1 LSGASRRNPAGPS
14 KGSASR
20 TPPSGGKSRG
30 GAGRTK
36 SGKPRPGT
44 GGQGRRKL
52 EGKGPTPP
60 AALRP
65 GHPAAKRVSGSGSG
79 SASGSRRSAET
90 SGSASGSRRS
100 AEASGSGS
108 GSRRAPD
115 GSGSGS
121 ASGSRRSADGSV
133 SGSRSRRSADAFGSG
148 SGSGSRRF
156 ADATGS
162 GSGPSAAGARRTPR
176 GAGEAAEF
184 VAGRNPVVESLRARV
199 PAATLYV
206 GARATRD
213 ERIDEAIKLAADRGV
228 PVLEAGAA
236 ELDRLTGG
244 ALHQGLALRVR
255 AYDYAHPD
263 DLLARAADA
272 GQLPLI
278 AALDGVTDPRNLGAI
293 VRSAAAFGAHG
304 VVVPARRGAGVTAGA
319 WKASAG
325 ALARLPVARAANL
338 ARALQSYRDAGV
350 FVAGLDAAGE
360 VTIRDLDLATA
371 PLVLVTGSEGRGM
384 SRIVAQA
391 CDVLVRI
398 PIAAS
403 TESLNAGVATGIALY
418 EVAAVR
424 SRLRSRCLAGVAQQA
439 EQPSCKWP
447 SLTTACQADNRYHSR

>member
-1 LSGASRRNPAGPS
+1 LSGAGDSRSRRNA
-14 KGSASR
+14 
-20 TPPSGGKSRG
+20 
-30 GAGRTK
+30 AGRTK

-60 AALRP
+60 AAMRT
-65 GHPAAKRVSGSGSG
+65 GHPAQRRASS
-79 SASGSRRSAET
+79 SASSASRRRDD
-90 SGSASGSRRS
+90 ASDASPSRRRD
-100 AEASGSGS
+100 G
-108 GSRRAPD
+108 AP
-115 GSGSGS
+115 SST
-121 ASGSRRSADGSV
+121 A
-133 SGSRSRRSADAFGSG
+133 
-148 SGSGSRRF
+148 
-156 ADATGS
+156 
-162 GSGPSAAGARRTPR
+162 ARRPPR

-184 VAGRNPVVESLRARV
+184 VAGRHAVVESLRARV
-199 PAATLYV
+199 PAAVLYV
-206 GARATRD
+206 GARVARD
-213 ERIDEAIKLAADRGV
+213 DRVEEAIKLAADRGV

-338 ARALQSYRDAGV
+338 ARALQSYRAAGV
-350 FVAGLDAAGE
+350 FVAGLDTAGD
-360 VTIRDLDLATA
+360 TGLRDLDLATA
-371 PLVLVTGSEGRGM
+371 PLVLVTGSEGRGL

-398 PIAAS
+398 PIAARS
-403 TESLNAGVATGIALY
+403 ESLNAGVAAGIALY
-418 EVAAVR
+418 EVAAIRGLEV
-424 SRLRSRCLAGVAQQA
+424 
-439 EQPSCKWP
+439 
-447 SLTTACQADNRYHSR
+447 

>member
-1 LSGASRRNPAGPS
+1 LSAADGPRSRHA
-14 KGSASR
+14 
-20 TPPSGGKSRG
+20 
-30 GAGRTK
+30 AGRTK

-60 AALRP
+60 AAQRP
-65 GHPAAKRVSGSGSG
+65 GHPAAKRASGSGSG
-79 SASGSRRSAET
+79 SGSSSASRRPADPPGSGSGSRRSADP
-90 SGSASGSRRS
+90 
-100 AEASGSGS
+100 SGSGS
-108 GSRRAPD
+108 GSRRSADPP
-115 GSGSGS
+115 GSG
-121 ASGSRRSADGSV
+121 SGSRRSADPYG
-133 SGSRSRRSADAFGSG
+133 SGSRGSANA

-156 ADATGS
+156 ADPYGS
-162 GSGPSAAGARRTPR
+162 APSAAGPRRPAR

-206 GARATRD
+206 GARVARD
-213 ERIDEAIKLAADRGV
+213 ERVDEAIKLAADRGV
-228 PVLEAGAA
+228 PVLEAGPA

-278 AALDGVTDPRNLGAI
+278 VALDSVTDPRNLGAI

-350 FVAGLDAAGE
+350 FVAGLDGAGQ

-371 PLVLVTGSEGRGM
+371 PLVLVTGSEGKGM

-418 EVAAVR
+418 EVAAIR
-424 SRLRSRCLAGVAQQA
+424 SR
-439 EQPSCKWP
+439 
-447 SLTTACQADNRYHSR
+447 

>member
-1 LSGASRRNPAGPS
+1 MSAADGSRSRRG
-14 KGSASR
+14 
-20 TPPSGGKSRG
+20 TPPSRNA
-30 GAGRTK
+30 AGRTK

-60 AALRP
+60 AAMRT
-65 GHPAAKRVSGSGSG
+65 GHPAQRRAAAPSASPASRRRDDAPASRRRDDAPASAPVAAAG
-79 SASGSRRSAET
+79 SAA
-90 SGSASGSRRS
+90 
-100 AEASGSGS
+100 
-108 GSRRAPD
+108 
-115 GSGSGS
+115 
-121 ASGSRRSADGSV
+121 
-133 SGSRSRRSADAFGSG
+133 
-148 SGSGSRRF
+148 
-156 ADATGS
+156 
-162 GSGPSAAGARRTPR
+162 ARRTAR

-184 VAGRNPVVESLRARV
+184 VAGRNAVVESLRARV
-199 PAATLYV
+199 PAAALYV
-206 GARATRD
+206 GARVARD
-213 ERIDEAIKLAADRGV
+213 ERVAEAIKLAADRGV

-255 AYDYAHPD
+255 PYDYAHPD

-278 AALDGVTDPRNLGAI
+278 AALDGVTDPRNLGAVI
-293 VRSAAAFGAHG
+293 RSAAAFGAHG

-350 FVAGLDAAGE
+350 FVAGLDAAGDT
-360 VTIRDLDLATA
+360 VIRDLDLATA
-371 PLVLVTGSEGRGM
+371 PLVLVTGSEGRGL

-398 PIAAS
+398 PIAAAS
-403 TESLNAGVATGIALY
+403 ESLNAGVATGIALY
-418 EVAAVR
+418 EVAAIRGREVR
-424 SRLRSRCLAGVAQQA
+424 RAA
-439 EQPSCKWP
+439 PS
-447 SLTTACQADNRYHSR
+447 

>member
-1 LSGASRRNPAGPS
+1 LSGAEGSRSRRNA
-14 KGSASR
+14 
-20 TPPSGGKSRG
+20 
-30 GAGRTK
+30 AGRTK

-65 GHPAAKRVSGSGSG
+65 GHPAAKRAAKSG
-79 SASGSRRSAET
+79 SGSRRSAE
-90 SGSASGSRRS
+90 GSASG
-100 AEASGSGS
+100 
-108 GSRRAPD
+108 
-115 GSGSGS
+115 
-121 ASGSRRSADGSV
+121 SGSRRSADGS
-133 SGSRSRRSADAFGSG
+133 GAGSRRSADAFE
-148 SGSGSRRF
+148 SRSR
-156 ADATGS
+156 
-162 GSGPSAAGARRTPR
+162 SASSSASAGVRRAPR

-184 VAGRNPVVESLRARV
+184 VAGRNAVVESLRARV
-199 PAATLYV
+199 PSAVLYV
-206 GARATRD
+206 GARVARD
-213 ERIDEAIKLAADRGV
+213 ERIEEAIKLAADRSV

-236 ELDRLTGG
+236 ELDRFTDG

-304 VVVPARRGAGVTAGA
+304 VVVPARRSAGVTAGA

-360 VTIRDLDLATA
+360 VGLRDLDLATA
-371 PLVLVTGSEGRGM
+371 PLVLVTGSEGRGL
-384 SRIVAQA
+384 SRIVTRA

-398 PIAAS
+398 PIVAS

-418 EVAAVR
+418 EIAAIRGLGSR
-424 SRLRSRCLAGVAQQA
+424 SAA
-439 EQPSCKWP
+439 PS
-447 SLTTACQADNRYHSR
+447 

>member
-1 LSGASRRNPAGPS
+1 LSAAEGPRSRRNA
-14 KGSASR
+14 
-20 TPPSGGKSRG
+20 
-30 GAGRTK
+30 AGRTK

-60 AALRP
+60 AAERP
-65 GHPAAKRVSGSGSG
+65 GHPAQKRASASG
-79 SASGSRRSAET
+79 SGSRRS
-90 SGSASGSRRS
+90 GD
-100 AEASGSGS
+100 ASGSGS
-108 GSRRAPD
+108 GSRRSADPSGY
-115 GSGSGS
+115 GSG
-121 ASGSRRSADGSV
+121 SGSRRSADASW
-133 SGSRSRRSADAFGSG
+133 SGSGSRRSADASG
-148 SGSGSRRF
+148 SGSGSRRS
-156 ADATGS
+156 ADATRS
-162 GSGPSAAGARRTPR
+162 GSAPSSAGPRRPQR

-206 GARATRD
+206 GARVARD
-213 ERIDEAIKLAADRGV
+213 ERVDEAIKLAADRGV
-228 PVLEAGAA
+228 PVLEAGPA

-272 GQLPLI
+272 GQVPLI
-278 AALDGVTDPRNLGAI
+278 AALDSVTDPRNLGAI

-350 FVAGLDAAGE
+350 FVAGLDPAGE
-360 VTIRDLDLATA
+360 VTIRDLDLATS
-371 PLVLVTGSEGRGM
+371 PLVLVTGSEGKGM
-384 SRIVAQA
+384 SRIVAQT

-424 SRLRSRCLAGVAQQA
+424 SRLRLRCLAGVAQQA
-439 EQPSCKWP
+439 EQPSCKRQVSGSNP
-447 SLTTACQADNRYHSR
+447 LTGSQVREAIHLSDARGAGSLR